1 MKMKINNNFNLA
13 IQILILLNVVAIIL
27 ESFKELRLKYH
38 EYFFWFEVF
47 SVMIFTV
54 EYFLRIWNAYIE
66 NKQKNKFRSVIK
78 YIFSILAIIDLI
90 AILPFYLPLLIPFD
104 LRFVRILRMV
114 RLLRILKFNRYS
126 NSLKLLADVIKDK
139 KTDLTI
145 TIFITFLLLLFA
157 STMMYYVE
165 TDIQPE
171 LFPDILSSF
180 WWAIATLTTVGYGDI
195 YPITSMGKF
204 IAGIIALLGIGLVAL
219 PTGILSSAFIER
231 INKNK
236 KNHKFCPHCGE
247 KID

>member
-38 EYFFWFEVF
+38 EYFFWFELF

-54 EYFLRIWNAYIE
+54 EYFFRIWNAYIE
-66 NKQKNKFRSVIK
+66 NKQKNKFTSVVK
-78 YIFSILAIIDLI
+78 YIFSTLAIIDLI

-126 NSLKLLADVIKDK
+126 NSLKLLSDVIKDK
-139 KTDLTI
+139 RVDLTI

-157 STMMYYVE
+157 STMMYYIE

-231 INKNK
+231 INKSK
-236 KNHKFCPHCGE
+236 KSHKFCPHCGE